1 MMGQIDMKIAEM
13 GIALPA
19 PLVLPGANRTSAVLI
34 GNVLY
39 LSGHGAA
46 LLTDQHLLRR
56 GRLGRE
62 LTVDQG
68 YAVARALAVK
78 MLATLKHHLGDLDR
92 VLRVAKITG
101 MVNCVPEFE
110 QHNLVINGASD
121 IFFEVYGPQ
130 VGCHARSSLG
140 VAGLVAN
147 QPVEIEGIF
156 HVAGV

>member
-1 MMGQIDMKIAEM
+1 MGQIDEKIAHL
-13 GIALPA
+13 GIVLPD
-19 PLVLPGANRTSAVLI
+19 PLVLPGANRTSAVLV

-46 LLTDQHLLRR
+46 LLTDQHLVRR

-62 LTVDQG
+62 LTVEQG
-68 YAVARALAVK
+68 YAVARALAIK

-110 QHNLVINGASD
+110 QHNLVVNGASD
-121 IFFEVYGPQ
+121 VFFDVYGPQ

-156 HVAGV
+156 HVASV

>member
-1 MMGQIDMKIAEM
+1 MGQIDLKLAHM
-13 GIALPA
+13 GIVLPD
-19 PLVLPGANRTSAVLI
+19 PLLLPGANRTAAVLI

-46 LLTDQHLLRR
+46 LLTDQHLVRR

-62 LTVDQG
+62 LTVEQG
-68 YAVARALAVK
+68 YAVARALAIK

-121 IFFEVYGPQ
+121 VFFEVFGPQ

-147 QPVEIEGIF
+147 QPVEVEGIF
-156 HVAGV
+156 HVASV

>member
-1 MMGQIDMKIAEM
+1 MGQIDKKIAEM
-13 GIALPA
+13 GIALPD

-46 LLTDQHLLRR
+46 LLTDPHLLRR

-121 IFFEVYGPQ
+121 VFFEVYGPQ

>member
-1 MMGQIDMKIAEM
+1 MGQIDEKIAYM
-13 GIALPA
+13 GIILPD

-46 LLTDQHLLRR
+46 LLTDEQLIRR

-62 LTVDQG
+62 LTVEQG
-68 YAVARALAVK
+68 YAVARALAIK

-110 QHNLVINGASD
+110 RHNLVINGASD
-121 IFFEVYGPQ
+121 VFFEVYGPQ
-130 VGCHARSSLG
+130 IGCHARSSLG

-156 HVAGV
+156 HVASV

>member
-1 MMGQIDMKIAEM
+1 MGQIDLKLAHM
-13 GIALPA
+13 GIVLPDQ
-19 PLVLPGANRTSAVLI
+19 LLLPGANRTAAVLI

-46 LLTDQHLLRR
+46 LLTDQHLVRR

-62 LTVDQG
+62 LTVEQG
-68 YAVARALAVK
+68 YAVARALAIK

-121 IFFEVYGPQ
+121 VFFEVFGPQ

-147 QPVEIEGIF
+147 QPVEVEGIF
-156 HVAGV
+156 HVASV